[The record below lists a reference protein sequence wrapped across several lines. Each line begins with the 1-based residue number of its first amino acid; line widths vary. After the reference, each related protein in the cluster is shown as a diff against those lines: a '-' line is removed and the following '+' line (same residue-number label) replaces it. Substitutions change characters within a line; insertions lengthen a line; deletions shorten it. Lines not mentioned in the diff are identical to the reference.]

1 MNEPIPKD
9 QLEDL
14 LRQFLPEIA
23 ELRKEVSQIS
33 KALAYRSQK
42 VTRKEKF
49 DKIDEQITMS
59 IVMNGKQN
67 KRAS

>member
-1 MNEPIPKD
+1 MSEHLHK
-9 QLEDL
+9 EDL
-14 LRQFLPEIA
+14 EELLKQFLPEIQ

-33 KALAYRSQK
+33 KALAYRSKK
-42 VTRKEKF
+42 VTRKDKF
-49 DKIDEQITMS
+49 DRIDEQITMS